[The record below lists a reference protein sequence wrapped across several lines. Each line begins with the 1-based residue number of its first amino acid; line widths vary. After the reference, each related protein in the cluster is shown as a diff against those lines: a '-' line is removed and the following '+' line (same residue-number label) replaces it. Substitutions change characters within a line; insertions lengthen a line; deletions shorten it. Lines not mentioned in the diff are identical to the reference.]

1 MDGGAAGMERPLHQ
15 RWPGR
20 PHVTGVLGSLA
31 YTLTDV
37 RLTLTDLRVP
47 EDQGRNP
54 LFARRTMWCPDLLSA
69 VYLQFYLMV
78 TDNKLLRRC
87 ENPACGLPFPA
98 KPKHKRFC
106 NASCRSNARNYRS
119 R

>member
-1 MDGGAAGMERPLHQ
+1 VHLDNGIHACLQSAKNIL
-15 RWPGR
+15 
-20 PHVTGVLGSLA
+20 LGSLA

-78 TDNKLLRRC
+78 TDNKPLRRC